1 MVIRPRRISH
11 SIRRCFGT
19 GRPSYGPPV
28 YPLLYLTCEASVV
41 ERKKMKRILWFAF
54 LVLVLLRINA
64 AAQVTAIK
72 AGKLI
77 VPETGA
83 ALNNQII
90 LVEGAKIKAVGGDVQ
105 IPPGAAVID
114 LSRSTVLPGLF
125 DCHAHMA
132 FLINQRGRERGSL
145 FFYDLTHTS
154 AERAIHAVVNSRHML
169 EAGFTTIRDIG
180 NDGNYIATDLRRA
193 IEQGLI
199 PGPTIINS
207 GRIIAPFG
215 GQYQLQPERR
225 TLGEPEYFYADTRD
239 EMRKAIRENAHFGA
253 RVIKIVVDDQRYIY
267 SVEDIKYMIAEAA
280 GAGLKLA
287 AHCVTEQ
294 GARNAAEAGV
304 ASIEHG
310 FDMSNEALE
319 LAKKNNVVLVNTDF
333 TEKAWLAY
341 DMPAEVARRFHA
353 RGVDRLRRAYKIGV
367 TLAFGS
373 DLIFSAPDETRG
385 TWTMSQ
391 IEPFI
396 EAGIPPRV
404 ILQAM
409 TTNAARLLGVEQA
422 RGAIKPGQWA
432 DLIATPENP
441 LDNISTLKQV
451 NFVMK
456 NGKVFKPAK

>member
-1 MVIRPRRISH
+1 
-11 SIRRCFGT
+11 
-19 GRPSYGPPV
+19 
-28 YPLLYLTCEASVV
+28 
-41 ERKKMKRILWFAF
+41 MKRILGFAIF
-54 LVLVLLRINA
+54 ILVLVTIDA
-64 AAQVTAIK
+64 VAQVTAIR
-72 AGKLI
+72 AGKLV

-83 ALNNQII
+83 TLNNQII
-90 LVEGAKIKAVGGDVQ
+90 LVEGARITMVGGDVQ
-105 IPPGAAVID
+105 IPAGASVID

-132 FLINQRGRERGSL
+132 FLINRQGRELGSL
-145 FFYDLTHTS
+145 HFYDLTHTN
-154 AERAIHAVVNSRHML
+154 AERAIHAVVNSRDML

-180 NDGNYIATDLRRA
+180 NDGNYVASDLRRA
-193 IEQGLI
+193 IDRGLI
-199 PGPTIINS
+199 PGPTVINA

-225 TLGEPEYFYADTRD
+225 GLGEPEYFYADTRD
-239 EMRKAIRENAHFGA
+239 EMRKAVRENAHFGA
-253 RVIKIVVDDQRYIY
+253 RVIKIVVDDQPYIY
-267 SVEDIKYMIAEAA
+267 SADDIKYIIEEAA
-280 GAGLKLA
+280 RAGLKVA

-310 FDMSNEALE
+310 FVMSNETLE

-341 DMPAEVARRFHA
+341 DIPAEVAKRFHA
-353 RGVDRLRRAYKIGV
+353 RSVERLQRAYRIGI

-373 DLIFSAPDETRG
+373 DLIFYAPDETRG

-391 IEPFI
+391 IETFI
-396 EAGIPPRV
+396 EAGIPASV

-409 TTNAARLLGVEQA
+409 TSNAARLLGVEKV
-422 RGAIKPGQWA
+422 RGAIRPGQFA
-432 DLIATPENP
+432 DIIAAPENP
-441 LDNISTLKQV
+441 LDNISTLKRV

-456 NGKVFKPAK
+456 NGKVFKHAR